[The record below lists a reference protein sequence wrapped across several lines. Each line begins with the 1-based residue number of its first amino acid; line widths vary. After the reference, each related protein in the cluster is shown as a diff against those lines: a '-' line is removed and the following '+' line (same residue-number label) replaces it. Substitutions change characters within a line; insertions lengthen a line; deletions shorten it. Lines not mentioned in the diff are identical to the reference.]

1 MTFID
6 RGVFLPW
13 RHNNTTLTLWVAVDV
28 AKQKHDVLI
37 EYPNG
42 THKQLVIANTIED
55 FKKLMLDIATKDLP
69 NPKRI
74 TKQVH

>member
-1 MTFID
+1 MK
-6 RGVFLPW
+6 
-13 RHNNTTLTLWVAVDV
+13 NNSL
-28 AKQKHDVLI
+28 AKKLDDLC
-37 EYPNG
+37 
-42 THKQLVIANTIED
+42 IED

>member
-1 MTFID
+1 MMSDDDLEKISYELD
-6 RGVFLPW
+6 DILKNLLIIYEVSPLS
-13 RHNNTTLTLWVAVDV
+13 LAAIVVARL
-28 AKQKHDVLI
+28 AHL
-37 EYPNG
+37 N
-42 THKQLVIANTIED
+42 IAADCIED